1 MVPMSEHTGRRR
13 GLVTALRLT
22 HLGLM
27 CLAACLP
34 TAAAPGVTADAI
46 VFGQSASFSGPNL
59 HLGIHYRAGIEAA
72 FAEQNLRGGVAGR
85 LLQLQALDDQYEP
98 EHAAANAQRFV
109 EGNEVFAVIGGLGT
123 PTARRIAPILRAAG
137 IPFVGPFTG
146 ADFLRDAE
154 RFPNVVN
161 LRAGYHDETRVLV
174 DYMIADLGKRRFGII
189 YQDDAFGRSVLRNY
203 HSVLNS
209 YDLPILARSTFS
221 RNTHAVH
228 ASLFTLG
235 KADLDAILVVGS
247 YPANSLIINLAH
259 ALGHEYVIAN
269 LSFVN
274 SQALRDMVEHPNERI
289 LVTEVMPD
297 PEDISRPLVRRFRN
311 AMVATHEEA
320 QHLTDAVS
328 LEGYI
333 LGRFVIDV
341 LERMEGELTREG
353 FLRTALAPDPVAVD
367 DWIIRFEPGTNVG
380 SHYIRLINLGRDGP
394 AQGE

>member
-1 MVPMSEHTGRRR
+1 MSERTGRGR
-13 GLVTALRLT
+13 GLVIALCLI
-22 HLGLM
+22 L
-27 CLAACLP
+27 LAACLP
-34 TAAAPGVTADAI
+34 VAAAPGVTAGAI

-72 FAEQNLRGGVAGR
+72 FAEQNLLGGVAGR
-85 LLQLQALDDQYEP
+85 LLEIHALDDYYEP
-98 EHAAANAQRFV
+98 EHAAVNARWFADS
-109 EGNEVFAVIGGLGT
+109 NEVFAVIGGVGT
-123 PTARRIAPILRAAG
+123 PTAKRIAPILREAG

-154 RFPNVVN
+154 RYPNVVN
-161 LRAGYHDETRVLV
+161 LRAGYFDETRVLV
-174 DYMIADLGKRRFGII
+174 DYMIRDLGKQRFGII
-189 YQDDAFGRSVLRNY
+189 YQDDSFGRSVLKNY
-203 HSVLNS
+203 HAVLAS

-274 SQALRDMVEHPNERI
+274 SQALRNMVEHPDERI
-289 LVTEVMPD
+289 LIAEVTANPD
-297 PEDISRPLVRRFRN
+297 EISRPLVRRFRN
-311 AMVATHEEA
+311 VMTATHEEA
-320 QHLTDAVS
+320 DHLIDAVS
-328 LEGYI
+328 LEGYV

-341 LERMEGELTREG
+341 LQRVEGELTRAS
-353 FLRTALAPDPVAVD
+353 FLRTALAPDPVAID
-367 DWIIRFEPGTNVG
+367 DWTIRFEPGSNVG
-380 SHYIRLINLGRDGP
+380 SHYIRLINLGRDGVT
-394 AQGE
+394 QGE

>member
-13 GLVTALRLT
+13 GLVTALCLVF
-22 HLGLM
+22 
-27 CLAACLP
+27 LAACLP
-34 TAAAPGVTADAI
+34 AAAAPGVTVDAI

-85 LLQLQALDDQYEP
+85 MLQLQTLDDQYEP

-109 EGNEVFAVIGGLGT
+109 EGNEVLAVIGGLGT

-146 ADFLRDAE
+146 ADFLHDAE

-174 DYMIADLGKRRFGII
+174 DYMIRDLGKRRFGII

-203 HSVLNS
+203 HTVLES

-274 SQALRDMVEHPNERI
+274 SQALREMVEHPNEGI
-289 LVTEVMPD
+289 LVTEVMPS
-297 PEDISRPLVRRFRN
+297 PEDISRPLVRRFRD
-311 AMVATHEEA
+311 AMVTTHEDEA
-320 QHLTDAVS
+320 VDHLTDVVS

-341 LERMEGELTREG
+341 LERMEGELTRES
-353 FLRTALAPDPVAVD
+353 FLHTALAPDPVAID

-380 SHYIRLINLGRDGP
+380 SHYIRLTNLGRDGP

>member
-1 MVPMSEHTGRRR
+1 MSERTGRRR
-13 GLVTALRLT
+13 GLVIALCLI
-22 HLGLM
+22 L
-27 CLAACLP
+27 LAACLP
-34 TAAAPGVTADAI
+34 AVAAPGVTAGAI

-72 FAEQNLRGGVAGR
+72 FAEQNLLGGVAGR
-85 LLQLQALDDQYEP
+85 FLEIHALDDYYEP
-98 EHAAANAQRFV
+98 EHAAVNARWFADS
-109 EGNEVFAVIGGLGT
+109 NEVFAVIGGVGT
-123 PTARRIAPILRAAG
+123 PTAKRIAPILRDAG

-154 RFPNVVN
+154 RYPNVVN
-161 LRAGYHDETRVLV
+161 LRAGYFDETRVLV
-174 DYMIADLGKRRFGII
+174 DYMIRDLGKQRFGII
-189 YQDDAFGRSVLRNY
+189 YQDDSFGRSVLKNY
-203 HSVLNS
+203 QAVLDS

-274 SQALRDMVEHPNERI
+274 SQTLRNMVEHPHERI
-289 LVTEVMPD
+289 LIAEVTAN
-297 PEDISRPLVRRFRN
+297 PEEISRPLVRRFRN
-311 AMVATHEEA
+311 VMTATHEEA
-320 QHLTDAVS
+320 DHLIDAVS
-328 LEGYI
+328 LEGYV

-341 LERMEGELTREG
+341 LQRVEGELTRES
-353 FLRTALAPDPVAVD
+353 FLRTALAPDPVAID
-367 DWIIRFEPGTNVG
+367 DWTIRFEPGSNVG
-380 SHYIRLINLGRDGP
+380 SHYIRLINLGRDGVT
-394 AQGE
+394 QGE

>member
-13 GLVTALRLT
+13 GLVTALRLI
-22 HLGLM
+22 LPGLIP
-27 CLAACLP
+27 LAACLP
-34 TAAAPGVTADAI
+34 AAAAPGVTADAI
-46 VFGQSASFSGPNL
+46 VFGQSASFSGTNL

-72 FAEQNLRGGVAGR
+72 FAERNLRGGVAGR
-85 LLQLQALDDQYEP
+85 LLQLQALDDHYEP

-109 EGNEVFAVIGGLGT
+109 EGNEVFAVIGGVGT

-146 ADFLRDAE
+146 ADFLHDAE

-161 LRAGYHDETRVLV
+161 LRAGYLDETRVLV
-174 DYMIADLGKRRFGII
+174 DYMIRDLGKRRFGII

-203 HSVLNS
+203 HSVLDG

-289 LVTEVMPD
+289 LVTEVTPS
-297 PEDISRPLVRRFRN
+297 PEDIGRPLVRRFRN
-311 AMVATHEEA
+311 AMVTTHEA
-320 QHLTDAVS
+320 APHLTDAVS

-341 LERMEGELTREG
+341 LERMQGELTRES